1 MRTTVDIDDGLL
13 ERAKRLAL
21 KEKQTLGAVV
31 SQALAAYLSS
41 RKAADKD
48 PPFQLLVR
56 GKAGARFPTAEEIAQ
71 VEEDEDREALAI
83 PKLKRRATP

>member
-1 MRTTVDIDDGLL
+1 MRTTVDIDEGLL

-21 KEKQTLGAVV
+21 KENRTLGAVV
-31 SQALAAYLSS
+31 GQALAAYLDS
-41 RKAADKD
+41 RKAVEKD

-56 GKAGARFPTAEEIAQ
+56 GKAGGRFPTADEILL
-71 VEEDEDREALAI
+71 VEDNEDREALAI

>member
-41 RKAADKD
+41 RKAADQD

>member
-21 KEKQTLGAVV
+21 KEKLTLGAVLGE
-31 SQALAAYLSS
+31 ALAAYLGS
-41 RKAADKD
+41 RRAAEKD

-56 GKAGARFPTAEEIAQ
+56 GKTGARFPTSEEIQLA
-71 VEEDEDREALAI
+71 EEDEQRESLAI

>member
-31 SQALAAYLSS
+31 SEALAAYLGS

-56 GKAGARFPTAEEIAQ
+56 GKAGARFPTAKEFTQ
-71 VEEDEDREALAI
+71 VEEDEDRAALAI
-83 PKLKRRATP
+83 PKLKRRAAP